1 MDTRLRV
8 SIAVCSLLLLLAVVS
23 TPAFAAPIHGKQDLD
38 IPGVLPSLGQ
48 WLSGSS
54 NPDPIPA
61 TTDSAYPL
69 TSNDQPVPLAADIK
83 ETIMNKTIMYSGA
96 AYCPSVAAGKWTCGF
111 YCEANP
117 DFVLSYSGG
126 DGSVEQSFFVGWN
139 PTSKEIVVARQGSNF
154 YHLTTYLYSADFLPR
169 KLNAEAVKTFSRL
182 PDSSRSAS
190 AQIPVGPLSKSLP
203 STSSGTE
210 LTEHAIVNMGFQSAW
225 SKTYADVKT
234 QVQAL
239 LEAHPDAVRVF
250 VAGHSLGATIA
261 VLDGIAL
268 RNVAPTSVQV
278 EVSVTGQLRVGN
290 PVFATL
296 LDHLVQTPAE
306 NFIYHRVTNHA
317 DMFPHLFPMMF
328 GYQHSSNEIWIPEAH
343 SKSASP
349 AVLCPG
355 QENKNCADSLAM
367 NTTVLDHIGPYF
379 GLYVGVN
386 CSTAAF

>member
-1 MDTRLRV
+1 MDTRLRF

-23 TPAFAAPIHGKQDLD
+23 TPAFAAPIHDKQDQD
-38 IPGVLPSLGQ
+38 VTGVLPSLGQ

-54 NPDPIPA
+54 MPDPIPA

-69 TSNDQPVPLAADIK
+69 NSTDQPVPLAADIK
-83 ETIMNKTIMYSGA
+83 QTIMNKTIMYSGA
-96 AYCPSVAAGKWTCGF
+96 AYCPSVAAGKWTCGY

-139 PTSKEIVVARQGSNF
+139 PTSKEVVVARQGSNF
-154 YHLTTYLYSADFLPR
+154 YHLTTYLYSADFLPQ

-182 PDSSRSAS
+182 PDSSPSAS
-190 AQIPVGPLSKSLP
+190 AQIPVGTLSKNLP

-225 SKTYADVKT
+225 SKTYTDVKT

-239 LEAHPDAVRVF
+239 LEAHPDSVRVF

-268 RNVAPTSVQV
+268 RNVAPTSVLV
-278 EVSVTGQLRVGN
+278 EVSVTGPTKGRQSGLCHASGPPCPDTCRELYLPYRTRYGFLR
-290 PVFATL
+290 
-296 LDHLVQTPAE
+296 HTP
-306 NFIYHRVTNHA
+306 
-317 DMFPHLFPMMF
+317 
-328 GYQHSSNEIWIPEAH
+328 
-343 SKSASP
+343 KSASP